1 MRTQPG
7 AATGSSARGALC
19 ATATV
24 AVLLCACTAPPRPAI
39 VYLTDFGLAD
49 GAVAAMKG
57 VARGVDRSLALEDL
71 THQIPPFDVWQ
82 AAYRLHQTA
91 PYWPAGTVFVS
102 VVDPGVG
109 TDRRAVVARDRD
121 GRLYV
126 TPDNGT
132 LTLLATDGAI
142 TDVRL
147 LDTTVVRRAG
157 SESSHTFHGRDV
169 YSFVAARLAAGNV
182 AFDDVGG
189 LAPIE
194 SLVRLDVPRALV
206 ERTDRGLR
214 ATGFVP
220 VLDVQYGNVWTNLRV
235 AALEAAGLTIGRT
248 LTVRIQEEGT
258 TAFSGEMPFVRTFG
272 DVPDGAPL
280 AYTNSL
286 GNLAF
291 ACNLGSFAQR
301 HSIGSGPRWTVIVET
316 K

>member
-1 MRTQPG
+1 MKRSPIAQ
-7 AATGSSARGALC
+7 SASLFASLLAC
-19 ATATV
+19 
-24 AVLLCACTAPPRPAI
+24 LCACTAPRPAI
-39 VYLTDFGLAD
+39 VFQTDFGLAD

-57 VARGVDRSLALEDL
+57 VARGVDPALVLGDL
-71 THQIPPFDVWQ
+71 THEIPPFDVWQ

-91 PYWPAGTVFVS
+91 PYWPPGTVFVS

-121 GRLYV
+121 GRVYV

-142 TDVRL
+142 TDVRV

-169 YSFVAARLAAGNV
+169 FSFVAARLAAGIV
-182 AFDDVGG
+182 AFDNVGSV
-189 LAPIE
+189 APVE
-194 SLVRLDVPRALV
+194 SLVQLQMPDADVLPNTNGFV
-206 ERTDRGLR
+206 

-220 VLDVQYGNVWTNLRV
+220 VLDVQYGNVWTNLPI
-235 AALEAAGLTIGRT
+235 AALEAAGLTIGRR
-248 LTVRIQEEGT
+248 LTVRIQDGGT
-258 TAFSGEMPFVRTFG
+258 EVFRGEMSFVRTFG
-272 DVPDGAPL
+272 DVPDGEPL
-280 AYTNSL
+280 AYVNSL

-291 ACNLGSFAQR
+291 ALNLGSFAQQHR
-301 HSIGSGPRWTVIVET
+301 IGSGPRWTVIVET